1 MVLWEQICYL
11 SRGELFQIFSNIYER
26 KADFFFCC
34 HVYFPKNSD
43 LSSIRGQLAINCGLI
58 SGWSCVEPRV
68 GLKDPYGSLPT
79 WTILW
84 FYEIVSRLKQVHF
97 VFIVSSS
104 WCIFLWLLS
113 GVQKNMC
120 HVEIEGAVGYS
131 KIRVKK
137 QLFTK
142 LSWLPLLQVAFFF
155 LQST

>member
-1 MVLWEQICYL
+1 MAIDGMIFFNKWCYENKFAICL
-11 SRGELFQIFSNIYER
+11 EVKLFQIFSNIYER

-104 WCIFLWLLS
+104 
-113 GVQKNMC
+113 
-120 HVEIEGAVGYS
+120 
-131 KIRVKK
+131 
-137 QLFTK
+137 
-142 LSWLPLLQVAFFF
+142 
-155 LQST
+155 